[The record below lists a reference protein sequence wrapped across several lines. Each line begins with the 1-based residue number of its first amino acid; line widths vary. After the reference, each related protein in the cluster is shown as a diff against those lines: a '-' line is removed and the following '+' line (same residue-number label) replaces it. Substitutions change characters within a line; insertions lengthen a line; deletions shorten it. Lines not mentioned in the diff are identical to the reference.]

1 MLTTNLCLL
10 LFLIFPWW
18 TPFPWPKVAFVM
30 VAPEIFVLGIHRWRQ
45 RKYSNALQGSSI
57 LSNCLTLPPFL
68 SFFFDFEG
76 FEFWVVCIQTSRQKR
91 CQLFLVS
98 SLGCKPTP
106 PADSTKARSSQLAA
120 MYWMICRIRLRT
132 KETKSQIQQVS
143 KEEVTI
149 LISKVHPDQW
159 SGNMVLSSWWLS
171 TVITT
176 SDTTE

>member
-1 MLTTNLCLL
+1 
-10 LFLIFPWW
+10 
-18 TPFPWPKVAFVM
+18 M

-91 CQLFLVS
+91 CQLFIVS

-106 PADSTKARSSQLAA
+106 AADSTKARSSQLAA
-120 MYWMICRIRLRT
+120 SYWMICRIRLRT
-132 KETKSQIQQVS
+132 EQTKTQIQQVPS
-143 KEEVTI
+143 LGQSWSVKSI
-149 LISKVHPDQW
+149 LISDQETWSSAPGDCQQW
-159 SGNMVLSSWWLS
+159 SQP
-171 TVITT
+171 VIRP
-176 SDTTE
+176 SKSNL